1 MENLAMAKVGVIGV
15 TQSGMVGQQQI
26 NISKPETRYAVDG
39 MNPIT
44 IDDLRNNAV
53 AIKSLMLDHAMMAK
67 QLEDARN
74 TLNSKEGEIEYL
86 KTSPFMSIFT
96 LIVTCVSGVIAGIG
110 INLITSEK
118 PPWYSTLQI
127 CLGSVLA
134 VLAGIAN
141 VLYPYARRWFNR

>member
-1 MENLAMAKVGVIGV
+1 MDSNNLVGA
-15 TQSGMVGQQQI
+15 TQGGIVGQQI

-44 IDDLRNNAV
+44 IDDLKDNPV

-67 QLEDARN
+67 QLDDARN
-74 TLNSKEGEIEYL
+74 TLKAKEGEIEYL
-86 KTSPFMSIFT
+86 KTSPFISIFA
-96 LIVTCVSGVIAGIG
+96 LLVTCAAGTMATIG
-110 INLITSEK
+110 INLITSDK
-118 PPWYSTLQI
+118 PPWYSAVLI
-127 CLGSVLA
+127 YLGSSLV

>member
-1 MENLAMAKVGVIGV
+1 MENLAMAKVSVIGV
-15 TQSGMVGQQQI
+15 TQNSMVGQQQI
-26 NISKPETRYAVDG
+26 NLSKPETRYAVDG

-44 IDDLRNNAV
+44 IDDLRNNPV

-74 TLNSKEGEIEYL
+74 ILNSKEGEIEYL
-86 KTSPFMSIFT
+86 ETSPFMSIFT

-110 INLITSEK
+110 INLITNEK
-118 PPWYSTLQI
+118 PPWYSALQI
-127 CLGSVLA
+127 CLGSILA

>member
-1 MENLAMAKVGVIGV
+1 MAKVSFIGV
-15 TQSGMVGQQQI
+15 TQSGMVGQQPI

-44 IDDLRNNAV
+44 IDDLKNNAV

-74 TLNSKEGEIEYL
+74 ILNSKEGEIEYL

-96 LIVTCVSGVIAGIG
+96 FIATCIGGVIAGIG

-118 PPWYSTLQI
+118 PPWHSTLLI
-127 CLGSVLA
+127 WLGMILT